1 MGNITIVPVWMIQD
15 ILVLIIATLM
25 IFYII
30 DNEERPK
37 IVLMQFVCF
46 VFFYASA
53 FENVAVFMGSIGKE
67 GFYSYGHSILMIFN
81 VPLTVPIIEF
91 LIVYST
97 LRVLKTINIPSWTK
111 PFIAGLSAMIFDFS
125 LDPVA
130 VKQIFQTSEGIIG
143 RWSYYPLPG
152 EPVIYGEPVMNFT
165 GWIYIGGYWTAFI
178 LIGEWWH
185 KKSGYSKL
193 IGYIYPV
200 LASILSLICLVSPI
214 SNFFNFMGPFFTRTS
229 NMQWVMLI
237 SLSLIS
243 VGILV
248 LALVKYWDG
257 RFVSSL
263 DYRKDFPI
271 MFTFLGFPFAN
282 TLFCIIGGYM
292 EVLWL
297 VVLAQVLLLSG
308 WSAIYIFSK
317 KSFKMKASK
326 QISQIKP

>member
-1 MGNITIVPVWMIQD
+1 MGNITIVPVWIIQD
-15 ILVLIIATLM
+15 ILVLIIATVM

-30 DNEERPK
+30 NNEERPK
-37 IVLMQFVCF
+37 IVLMQFIGF
-46 VFFYASA
+46 VFFYAAA
-53 FENVAVFMGSIGKE
+53 FENVAVSMGLMGNE
-67 GFYSYGHSILMIFN
+67 GFYAYGRSILMICN
-81 VPLTVPIIEF
+81 IPLTVPIIEF

-111 PFIAGLSAMIFDFS
+111 PFITGLSAMIFDFS

-130 VKQIFQTSEGIIG
+130 VKQIFQTSEGIIA
-143 RWSYYPLPG
+143 RWSYYPIPG

-165 GWIYIGGYWTAFI
+165 GWIYIAGYWTAFI

-185 KKSGYSKL
+185 KKKGYSNL

-200 LASILSLICLVSPI
+200 LASILSLVCLVSPI
-214 SNFFNFMGPFFTRTS
+214 SNFFNYMGPFFSRTS

-237 SLSLIS
+237 ALSVIS

-248 LALVKYWDG
+248 LALVKFWDR

-263 DYRKDFPI
+263 NYKKDFPI
-271 MFTFLGFPFAN
+271 MFTFLGFPLAN
-282 TLFCIIGGYM
+282 TLFCVIGGYM

-297 VVLAQVLLLSG
+297 VVLAELLLLLG
-308 WSAIYIFSK
+308 WCGIYILNK
-317 KSFKMKASK
+317 KFFLRNEVFPTS
-326 QISQIKP
+326 

>member
-1 MGNITIVPVWMIQD
+1 MGNITIVPVWIIQD

-53 FENVAVFMGSIGKE
+53 FENVAVFMGSLGKE

-81 VPLTVPIIEF
+81 IPLTVPIIEF

-97 LRVLKTINIPSWTK
+97 LRVLKMINIPAWTK
-111 PFIAGLSAMIFDFS
+111 PFITGLSAMIFDFS

-143 RWSYYPLPG
+143 RWSYFPIPG

-165 GWIYIGGYWTAFI
+165 GWIYIAGYWTAFI

-185 KKSGYSKL
+185 KKKGYSKL
-193 IGYIYPV
+193 IGYIYPF
-200 LASILSLICLVSPI
+200 LASILSVVCLVSPL
-214 SNFFNFMGPFFTRTS
+214 SNFFNYMAPFFPRTS

-237 SLSLIS
+237 ALTIIS
-243 VGILV
+243 MGILV
-248 LALVKYWDG
+248 LTLTKFWD
-257 RFVSSL
+257 RKVISSM
-263 DYRKDFPI
+263 DYKNDFPI
-271 MFTFLGFPFAN
+271 MFTFLGFPLVN
-282 TLFCIIGGYM
+282 TIFCIIGGYM
-292 EVLWL
+292 QVLWL
-297 VVLAQVLLLSG
+297 VVLAQVLLLLCWIG
-308 WSAIYIFSK
+308 IHILSK
-317 KSFKMKASK
+317 KVILKK
-326 QISQIKP
+326 